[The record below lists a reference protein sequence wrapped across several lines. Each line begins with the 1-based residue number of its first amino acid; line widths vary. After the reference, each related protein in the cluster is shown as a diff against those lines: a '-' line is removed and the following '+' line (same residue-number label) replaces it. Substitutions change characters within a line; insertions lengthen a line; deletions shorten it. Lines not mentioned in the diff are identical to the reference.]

1 MGSGIAAQFAN
12 AGIPVELIDLPGE
25 AAAARCAA
33 AEAAVARQL
42 KIGGFMVKEAA
53 RLVRPGNTEDHLDR
67 LAHVDWIIEA
77 ILEDVALKR
86 ELYAKIDAVRKPGS
100 IVSSNTSTLL
110 RRTLV
115 EGLPGGFAKD
125 FVITHFFNPPR
136 HMALLEI
143 VAHPENSPEIVERV
157 QLAARTIL
165 GKTVIDCFDTPGF
178 IANRIGCYWMAVAA
192 IEAEQRGLRVEEA
205 DAALVAFGVPK
216 TGVFGLL
223 DLVGLDLVPP
233 VWGALANSLP
243 ADDAI
248 HRHDLANHSRVHSQL
263 RLGRLG
269 RKSGGGYFRKGRD
282 ERMEVVDLQTG
293 DYGPVLPLASE
304 GGEGRDLSTL
314 IGSGGL
320 LGDYAWAVLSHLVA
334 YAAEVAGDIAPDIA
348 AIDTAMALGYGWMR
362 GPFEIADEFG
372 SAEILRRM
380 EAEGRPVPELLR
392 EAAGKGGF
400 YGPAGPSCPGS
411 VKSPI
416 AGSCGNGEPL
426 AENASA
432 RLEDG
437 GDGLVIF
444 RLTSKMGVIE
454 PETFDL
460 LEGTLDRIGGSMRAL
475 VIAGCSNRVF
485 SAGVNLRHFSTL
497 LDRPKELNAFLSRGQ
512 RIFSQLRCAPVPVV
526 AAIQG
531 LALGG
536 GCELALHCDAVAVH
550 VESRIGLP
558 EATLG
563 ILPGWGGC
571 TRILDRASAS
581 GELPAGP
588 AAAAARAFALLHTGA
603 IADNARDAQRL
614 GYINRRAGIVMHRDD
629 VLTAACGMAR
639 AMAHDYVPPEVS
651 KIMVTGRSGA
661 RGMRAEAY
669 SMFAA
674 GRLSEWQ
681 LRVAHDLA
689 DVLSGGRNG
698 DIPHLFDAAELHS
711 LERDAVLR
719 MVERPETRAA
729 IDQIIGLSARR

>member
-1 MGSGIAAQFAN
+1 
-12 AGIPVELIDLPGE
+12 
-25 AAAARCAA
+25 
-33 AEAAVARQL
+33 
-42 KIGGFMVKEAA
+42 
-53 RLVRPGNTEDHLDR
+53 
-67 LAHVDWIIEA
+67 
-77 ILEDVALKR
+77 
-86 ELYAKIDAVRKPGS
+86 
-100 IVSSNTSTLL
+100 
-110 RRTLV
+110 
-115 EGLPGGFAKD
+115 
-125 FVITHFFNPPR
+125 
-136 HMALLEI
+136 MALLEI

-444 RLTSKMGVIE
+444 STHLQN
-454 PETFDL
+454 
-460 LEGTLDRIGGSMRAL
+460 GSHRT
-475 VIAGCSNRVF
+475 GNFR
-485 SAGVNLRHFSTL
+485 SAGRH
-497 LDRPKELNAFLSRGQ
+497 A
-512 RIFSQLRCAPVPVV
+512 
-526 AAIQG
+526 
-531 LALGG
+531 
-536 GCELALHCDAVAVH
+536 
-550 VESRIGLP
+550 
-558 EATLG
+558 
-563 ILPGWGGC
+563 
-571 TRILDRASAS
+571 
-581 GELPAGP
+581 
-588 AAAAARAFALLHTGA
+588 
-603 IADNARDAQRL
+603 
-614 GYINRRAGIVMHRDD
+614 
-629 VLTAACGMAR
+629 
-639 AMAHDYVPPEVS
+639 
-651 KIMVTGRSGA
+651 
-661 RGMRAEAY
+661 
-669 SMFAA
+669 
-674 GRLSEWQ
+674 
-681 LRVAHDLA
+681 
-689 DVLSGGRNG
+689 
-698 DIPHLFDAAELHS
+698 
-711 LERDAVLR
+711 
-719 MVERPETRAA
+719 
-729 IDQIIGLSARR
+729 